1 MAPRLYLGLNLN
13 FAKYVFG
20 RRHTI
25 DLARDQLGLRHLEM
39 VADNDYGPV
48 LYSRSPEAF
57 RDYHHRVA
65 EHAAA
70 REVKLV
76 SAFTVYR
83 DAGAI
88 THANKEI
95 RESAYIS
102 GLSIIEQAACYGAE
116 FAGLSLF
123 TMNREDSEDPELYSR
138 LFDEGMESWKR
149 WMEDASRLGV
159 PRLVVEM
166 AAAHREGC
174 SSISETRRTLDLLGK
189 HHAENPLSTA
199 PVCLCYDTGHGIS
212 PQESPDDGDRDYNA
226 WFEAFPAETCELHLK
241 QTDPEF
247 LATGHFEAGTGFID
261 PLEVL
266 RALSDKITAPE
277 VYMFLE
283 IPGKRGRTLG
293 EDRNI
298 EEHKASI
305 SVIETA
311 LEKLGYEKDETDGG
325 WDLREEAPP
334 GTES

>member
-25 DLARDQLGLRHLEM
+25 DLALDQLGIRHLEM

-48 LYSRSPEAF
+48 FYTRSPDAF
-57 RDYHHRVA
+57 KDYHHRVA

-70 REVKLV
+70 RKVKLV
-76 SAFTVYR
+76 SSFTVYR

-88 THANKEI
+88 THSNSEI
-95 RESAYIS
+95 RESAYLS

-123 TMNREDSEDPELYSR
+123 TMNREDSEDPALYDK
-138 LFDEGMESWKR
+138 LFDEGMTIWKR
-149 WMEDASRLGV
+149 WMEDAARLGV

-174 SSISETRRTLDLLGK
+174 SSISETRRTLDILNS
-189 HHAENPLSTA
+189 HHAENPTSTS

-212 PQESPDDGDRDYNA
+212 QAESPDDKDRDYKA
-226 WFEAFPAETCELHLK
+226 WIEAFPAETYELHLK

-247 LATGHFEAGTGFID
+247 LATGHFEQGTGFID
-261 PLEVL
+261 PAEVL
-266 RALSDKITAPE
+266 RTVRDRITAPE

-305 SVIETA
+305 AVVENA
-311 LEKLGYEKDETDGG
+311 LAEVGYRKNEDDGG
-325 WDLREEAPP
+325 WDLQENEPASP
-334 GTES
+334 GD